1 MTKNPAYRTVRMDD
15 NDLRVAVPLYTFAEA
30 ARIADL
36 SPHTVLNWASPSR
49 GATLVESFESK
60 ERGYPRLSFMALTI
74 VLVVAEL
81 RKAGV
86 SMLRIRKFL
95 RFCERQVLT

>member
-1 MTKNPAYRTVRMDD
+1 MGGRGYYVG
-15 NDLRVAVPLYTFAEA
+15 LFAS
-30 ARIADL
+30 IADL

-49 GATLVESFESK
+49 GTPLVESFESK

-74 VLVVAEL
+74 VLVIAEL